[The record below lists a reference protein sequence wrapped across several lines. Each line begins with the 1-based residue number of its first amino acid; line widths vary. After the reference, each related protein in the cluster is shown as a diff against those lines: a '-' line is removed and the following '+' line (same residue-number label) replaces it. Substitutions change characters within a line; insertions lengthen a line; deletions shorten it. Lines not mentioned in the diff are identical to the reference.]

1 VITSLEFTLEKI
13 SWFALRVY
21 DPESSWQ
28 LPRCHV
34 VVAIGLAFAYISE
47 VGLAREGR
55 GQIKKKRFCY
65 QRHQTAKI
73 QIGGV
78 TINSF
83 KRICGSRD
91 ITS

>member
-1 VITSLEFTLEKI
+1 MITFLEFALARI
-13 SWFALRVY
+13 SRFALRVHN
-21 DPESSWQ
+21 PESSWQ

-65 QRHQTAKI
+65 RRRQTAKI
-73 QIGGV
+73 QIGRV
-78 TINSF
+78 TITH
-83 KRICGSRD
+83 SRGYVD
-91 ITS
+91 QEI